1 MLQTVGAASLED
13 LIAHVPAELRK
24 TAGLRLDPGLAEAE
38 VAARLDALAAL
49 NQGANGL
56 RSFLGGGSY
65 RHFVPAAVRAITAR
79 AEFATSYTPY
89 QPEASQGTLQAI
101 FEFQTLITQLTG
113 LEVANASMY
122 DGASAAAEAVL
133 MAHRVLPRKGVVAV
147 SRGLWPDY
155 RLAIRTP
162 PYLSALAGIQ
172 VARGDPFDPA
182 TGTVA
187 LDELQ
192 RLAGDA
198 AAAVHGDR
206 LSQHV
211 RDRGAAGRDFRN
223 CPSRRCALNQRDR
236 RTAGGWGCSR
246 LPEEIGADIAA
257 GEGQSFGLP
266 LQYGGPGVGFLA
278 ARLAHLRNM
287 PGRLVGETRD
297 RDGRRAFCL
306 TLATREQHIRRERAT
321 SNICTNHSLCALAV
335 TAYLSLLGAQG
346 LRELAERNVEIAHY
360 AADRL
365 ATAGIKKR
373 FAGPFFNEFVV
384 ELSGGPKLLEAAER
398 RGLLAGV
405 ALQGDYPELDG
416 LPVGLRHRDERHRGY
431 RSAVRSP
438 EGVLRM
444 AGLVRVDRAQAQP
457 AIDEHLEEKR
467 RTDRGQVPLIFEESV
482 PGRGGADLPPRTFP
496 SRAAVDLI
504 GAELC
509 RPDLAGLPEASEPQ
523 VMRHF
528 LRLSQH

>member
-13 LIAHVPAELRK
+13 LIAHIPAELRK

-38 VAARLDALAAL
+38 VAARLGALAAL

-56 RSFLGGGSY
+56 RSFLGGGYY
-65 RHFVPAAVRAITAR
+65 RHYIPAAVRAITAR

-122 DGASAAAEAVL
+122 DGASATAEAVL
-133 MAHRVLPRKGVVAV
+133 MSHRVLPRKGVVAV

-155 RLAIRTP
+155 RRAIRT
-162 PYLSALAGIQ
+162 YLSALAGIEI
-172 VARGDPFDPA
+172 VEVPFDSNR
-182 TGTVA
+182 GTVA

-192 RLAGDA
+192 RLADDA
-198 AAAVHGDR
+198 LLCTVTGYPNMFGIVEPLAAVSEIAHRAGA
-206 LSQHV
+206 LSISV
-211 RDRGAAGRDFRN
+211 TAE
-223 CPSRRCALNQRDR
+223 PLALGLLK
-236 RTAGGWGCSR
+236 APG
-246 LPEEIGADIAA
+246 EIGADIAV

-278 ARLAHLRNM
+278 ARSAHLRQM

-335 TAYLSLLGAQG
+335 TVYLSLLGAQG
-346 LRELAERNVEIAHY
+346 LRELAERNVELAHH
-360 AADRL
+360 AADQL
-365 ATAGIKKR
+365 AAAGIKPR

-384 ELSGGPKLLEAAER
+384 ELSSVPETLEAAER
-398 RGLLAGV
+398 RGVLAGV
-405 ALQGDYPELDG
+405 ALGGDYPELDDCLLICVTEMNG
-416 LPVGLRHRDERHRGY
+416 TADIDLLCE
-431 RSAVRSP
+431 AV
-438 EGVLRM
+438 
-444 AGLVRVDRAQAQP
+444 
-457 AIDEHLEEKR
+457 K
-467 RTDRGQVPLIFEESV
+467 
-482 PGRGGADLPPRTFP
+482 GA
-496 SRAAVDLI
+496 
-504 GAELC
+504 
-509 RPDLAGLPEASEPQ
+509 
-523 VMRHF
+523 
-528 LRLSQH
+528 